1 MLVLKWCRSVKS
13 CIEKRSIVNAGRKI
27 NISLEKDFW
36 DSLQEIANYRD
47 MTLSSLVTAIG
58 VKGSQRTLSSAIRLF
73 ILNFYREQR
82 DRDYRRKA
90 IQPMISGSIR
100 IRTLH

>member
-1 MLVLKWCRSVKS
+1 VKS

-58 VKGSQRTLSSAIRLF
+58 AKPGQRKLSSAIRLF
-73 ILNFYREQR
+73 ILNFYREHLNR
-82 DRDYRRKA
+82 DNRRGP
-90 IQPMISGSIR
+90 IQPMISSAIR